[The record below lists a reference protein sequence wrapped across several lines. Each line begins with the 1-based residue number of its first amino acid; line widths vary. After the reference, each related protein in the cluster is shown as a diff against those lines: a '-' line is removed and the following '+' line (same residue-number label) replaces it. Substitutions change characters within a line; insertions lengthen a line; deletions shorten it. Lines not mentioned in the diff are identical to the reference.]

1 MTRLLS
7 EPVWE
12 SKIFDGEWVR
22 GSADDRIVV
31 EPATGKQLTTVGMAT
46 PDDVAAAAT
55 KAAAAQKDWA
65 ARPYTERAAVLR
77 RAGQLFEQYADEI
90 GEWVIREAGSIPA
103 KAGLETLSLI
113 HI

>member
-1 MTRLLS
+1 MTSLMT

-12 SKIFDGEWVR
+12 SKIFTGEWIA
-22 GSADDRIVV
+22 GGAADRVVV

-46 PDDVAAAAT
+46 PDDIATAAA

-65 ARPYTERAAVLR
+65 AKPYTERAAVLR

-90 GEWVIREAGSIPA
+90 GE
-103 KAGLETLSLI
+103 
-113 HI
+113 